1 MLAQRTGS
9 SSTWR
14 CGLMLTHCTGRE
26 CCNDT
31 RSIRRRPC
39 SGKRGSSDHRS
50 AHVLVRRL
58 TWVCSPTPLGP
69 LCASE
74 CSLISKQTRPTQY
87 DDVASLRRR
96 ALVRPPPLEGPSRS
110 LRKVGVHH
118 ARGRATRG
126 RCCTLREGCVLAI
139 PLETVDGRELHTNR
153 VSRIEGLCVCW
164 WDRQE
169 RRGCKYYPNHI
180 AHSET
185 PSAGRKVNNNRL
197 RIND

>member
-9 SSTWR
+9 SSTWH
-14 CGLMLTHCTGRE
+14 CGLMLTHYTGRE
-26 CCNDT
+26 CCSDT

-50 AHVLVRRL
+50 EHVLVRRL
-58 TWVCSPTPLGP
+58 AWVCSPTSLEP

-74 CSLISKQTRPTQY
+74 CSLIGEQTRPAQY
-87 DDVASLRRR
+87 EDVASLRRR
-96 ALVRPPPLEGPSRS
+96 ALMRPPPLEGPSPS

-139 PLETVDGRELHTNR
+139 PLETVDGRELHTNGIFW
-153 VSRIEGLCVCW
+153 IEGLRMCW
-164 WDRQE
+164 LDGQICSAHE
-169 RRGCKYYPNHI
+169 EYPNHF

-185 PSAGRKVNNNRL
+185 PSAGRKGQAAAHE
-197 RIND
+197 